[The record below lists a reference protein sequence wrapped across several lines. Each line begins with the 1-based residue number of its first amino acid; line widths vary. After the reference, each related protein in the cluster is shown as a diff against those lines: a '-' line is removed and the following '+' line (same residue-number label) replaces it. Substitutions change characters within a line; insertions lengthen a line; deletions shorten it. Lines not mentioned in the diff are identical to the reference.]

1 MRRKILVQK
10 EEPNA
15 RDHIWKENNWNVNYR
30 ENREDVAKEG
40 TAPVKQPVLRILAV
54 QGYIKLAAQGKYREA
69 WSLLKKENRSRLFV
83 DGYAPH
89 NCEDECT
96 RGDIDEP
103 IAIDEIKKFIADK
116 ELDGTIRYIPPKRY
130 HLGNK
135 IAVIGAGPAGLSCAY
150 YLAIVDPKIQDHFL
164 LKNRIFSGILMS
176 K

>member
-1 MRRKILVQK
+1 MELI
-10 EEPNA
+10 
-15 RDHIWKENNWNVNYR
+15 
-30 ENREDVAKEG
+30 
-40 TAPVKQPVLRILAV
+40 
-54 QGYIKLAAQGKYREA
+54 
-69 WSLLKKENRSRLFV
+69 KKENPFPAVCGRIC
-83 DGYAPH
+83 PH